1 MTTAFPAP
9 ATGTPPHLLEP
20 GRRLRWRGHL
30 YVVAAQRS
38 PAVHLVSLTGEEPDV
53 YALASVVL
61 KADGFRLPEENGRP
75 HPAPEEEQ
83 AGLLRWLGED
93 DLRHVQEWERHL
105 TEIRDGQ
112 IPATPAQ
119 PGPDHAPATP
129 VQPGPDHA
137 PATSTLK
144 QRFTAKAA
152 ELQAAG
158 WRHCSAGTIER
169 RYRAWRRHGPAGLI
183 RQTVP
188 HPWGRTDERVIRLL
202 HTNIETSGTHNTT
215 SHCGSHLL
223 EQLRTAIRLNYP
235 AEYDQLNISPATF
248 YRLLHRLRSLTPPA
262 PTSHPPSR

>member
-1 MTTAFPAP
+1 MTTALPEP
-9 ATGTPPHLLEP
+9 ATGTPSHLLEP

-30 YVVAAQRS
+30 YVIAAQRS

-61 KADGFRLPEENGRP
+61 EADGFGLPEENGRP
-75 HPAPEEEQ
+75 RPAPEGER

-119 PGPDHAPATP
+119 PGPDHAL
-129 VQPGPDHA
+129 
-137 PATSTLK
+137 ATSTLK
-144 QRFTAKAA
+144 QRFAAKAA

-169 RYRAWRRHGPAGLI
+169 RYRAWHRHGLAGLI
-183 RQTVP
+183 RRTVP

-202 HTNIETSGTHNTT
+202 HTHIETGGTHNTT
-215 SHCGSHLL
+215 SHSGSHLL
-223 EQLRTAIRLNYP
+223 EQLRAAIRLNYP
-235 AEYDQLNISPATF
+235 AEYDRLNISPATF
-248 YRLLHRLRSLTPPA
+248 YRLLHRLRS
-262 PTSHPPSR
+262 PTGHPPSR